1 MQEDRVPPPVGI
13 HRDRS
18 NLNDSSER
26 LLGEAVQIPER
37 IEAHDHWVVTPL
49 GREDRSLIIRRR
61 TASFQLAAPS

>member
-18 NLNDSSER
+18 NLNDSSEG

-37 IEAHDHWVVTPL
+37 IEAHDHCVVTPWA
-49 GREDRSLIIRRR
+49 R
-61 TASFQLAAPS
+61 TYFDYPRPASQFQLACAR